1 MCVCVLNNQHS
12 LHILHNLASF
22 YRDRFRRRALGR
34 LAFTPSDDTLASEYG
49 TFLATLNAQKSS
61 LKINSV
67 NKKKFCQNCKKYG
80 HRTKDCDDFDDSEQN
95 ENDASQKDAHTSKRM
110 HCDFCDKD
118 GHTELHCHFKK
129 RFNAKLKQI
138 QEEEAAAEGACMQ
151 QPREAGRS
159 RLRERA

>member
-1 MCVCVLNNQHS
+1 M
-12 LHILHNLASF
+12 
-22 YRDRFRRRALGR
+22 
-34 LAFTPSDDTLASEYG
+34 
-49 TFLATLNAQKSS
+49 TLNAQKSS

-118 GHTELHCHFKK
+118 GHTESHCHFKK

-138 QEEEAAAEGACMQ
+138 QEEEAAAESDGSSTTQGGDDESSKKEKDKPVNTA
-151 QPREAGRS
+151 RS
-159 RLRERA
+159 HISDKSITDLCQRLKSGEIKLAL